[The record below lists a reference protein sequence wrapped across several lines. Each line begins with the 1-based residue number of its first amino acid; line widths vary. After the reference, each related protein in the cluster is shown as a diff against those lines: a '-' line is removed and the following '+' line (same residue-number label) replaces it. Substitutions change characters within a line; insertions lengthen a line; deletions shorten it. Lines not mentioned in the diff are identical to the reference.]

1 MEPLISEVG
10 LIHVDV
16 FYKMPDLMNLIKHA
30 SNGPI
35 QVIYHICNVQMDIC
49 SYSKCDF
56 HNL

>member
-16 FYKMPDLMNLIKHA
+16 FYKMPDLMYLIEHA

-35 QVIYHICNVQMDIC
+35 QVVQMDIC
-49 SYSKCDF
+49 SYSKCYF
-56 HNL
+56 HL